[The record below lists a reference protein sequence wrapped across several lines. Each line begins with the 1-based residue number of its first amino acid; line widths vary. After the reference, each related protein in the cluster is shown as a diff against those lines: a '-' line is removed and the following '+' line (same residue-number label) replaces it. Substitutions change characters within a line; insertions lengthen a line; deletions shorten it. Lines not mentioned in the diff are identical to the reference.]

1 MHKYLKKI
9 KSFVLSFLL
18 SFWLINISF
27 QTLADENINKQQA
40 FTSSGSPQIN
50 PDNSKEI
57 LVISGAVY
65 ALKTLSEHD
74 KSAAQI
80 KLLEMLSS
88 GVTLNIAEQYLL
100 NVVRAN
106 ISNTDGQEHKVINW
120 LNKAIALEPS
130 LSSKQL
136 DSPLFADSYLLL
148 SDVYQR
154 QGEDQLAFDNKKKYI
169 KKYFSHLKQYKE
181 LRVKRLNEKFNIEKK
196 HEENE
201 LLAQNNEIK
210 QYALSR
216 AESDRTQQHIHIAIF
231 IVAVSVFFL
240 LLVRQFKIRRALKL
254 LAKTDSLTQL
264 PNRRSFFSRGNAYMN
279 KALSSDKE
287 LSILMLDIDD
297 FKTINDNLGHDAGDS
312 VICRVAAL
320 ADETMRSRDFLAR
333 IGGEEFAAILPD
345 ATIEQ
350 ARSIAEHIRE
360 KVQDNASNN
369 ISNNINN
376 NTKQQTAVTVSI
388 GIASIRDVKE
398 DFDSLLHAADLAMYQ
413 AKVKGCNQ
421 VFSFAKAEKENQN

>member
-1 MHKYLKKI
+1 MDRYSRIKPYL
-9 KSFVLSFLL
+9 
-18 SFWLINISF
+18 ISF
-27 QTLADENINKQQA
+27 SLMLFSFQVFADE
-40 FTSSGSPQIN
+40 GIN
-50 PDNSKEI
+50 PQQVFTPTDNSKI
-57 LVISGAVY
+57 NLVHSKKVMVISGTVY
-65 ALKTLSEHD
+65 SLKTLSEHD
-74 KSAAQI
+74 KSAAQS
-80 KLLEMLSS
+80 KLLEIQSS
-88 GVTLNIAEQYLL
+88 GVMFNIAEQYLL
-100 NVVRAN
+100 NVIRAN
-106 ISNTDGQEHKVINW
+106 ISNTEGQEHKVINW
-120 LNKAIALEPS
+120 LNKAIALESS
-130 LSSKQL
+130 LAKKQL
-136 DSPLFADSYLLL
+136 DSPLFADAYLLL

-154 QGEDQLAFDNKKKYI
+154 QGEDKLAFDNKKKYI
-169 KKYFSHLKQYKE
+169 KKYFSHLKKQKE
-181 LRVKRLNEKFNIEKK
+181 LRVKRLNEIYNIEKK

-254 LAKTDSLTQL
+254 LAQTDSLTQL
-264 PNRRSFFSRGNAYMN
+264 PNRRSFFSRGDTYMS

-312 VICRVAAL
+312 VICNVATL
-320 ADETMRSRDFLAR
+320 AAETMRSRDFFAR

-345 ATIEQ
+345 ATLEQ

-360 KVQDNASNN
+360 KIQDNASAK
-369 ISNNINN
+369 ISDNENH
-376 NTKQQTAVTVSI
+376 KQTVTVSI
-388 GIASIRDVKE
+388 GIASIRDVKK

-421 VFSFAKAEKENQN
+421 VYSFTKAEKEN